1 MKIITHEDI
10 VNLNIS
16 PRKCLDWVEE
26 ILLKKEQTVL
36 PPKISLKPIDKS
48 FCNIMPALLPKNNAF
63 GGVKIVT
70 RFPNKI
76 PSLDSKIMLFNQQTG
91 EITAL
96 IDANWITSMRT
107 GAVAA
112 HSANLLSLKN
122 YSTVGLI
129 GLGNTARATILC
141 LSELIKH
148 REVTFKLLK
157 YKEQE
162 ILFKERFKKIKNF
175 KFEFVDTY
183 KDAIKD
189 SDLIISSATYF
200 EDDITDDNSLFKKG
214 VTLIPIHTRG
224 FSNCDLFFDKIF
236 ADDKG
241 HVCKFKYFDKFKQFA
256 EISDILTNK
265 VKGRE
270 TEDERILAYNI
281 GIAIHDIYFASKIYE
296 MLDAKRL
303 KELSFSEPIE
313 KFYI

>member
-16 PRKCLDWVEE
+16 PKNCLDWINE
-26 ILLKKEQTVL
+26 ILLKKEETTL

-48 FCNIMPALLPKNNAF
+48 FCNVMPALLPKNNTY

-91 EITAL
+91 EISAL

-122 YSTVGLI
+122 YSDVGLI
-129 GLGNTARATILC
+129 GLGNTARATVLC
-141 LSELIKH
+141 LSELIKD
-148 REVTFKLLK
+148 RKITFKLLK

-162 ILFKERFKKIKNF
+162 ILFKERFKEIKNF
-175 KFEFVDTY
+175 EFKFVDTY
-183 KDAIKD
+183 KDTIKD

-200 EDDITDDNSLFKKG
+200 EDDITDDNDLFKKG

-224 FSNCDLFFDKIF
+224 FSNCDLFFDKVF

-265 VKGRE
+265 TKGRE
-270 TEDERILAYNI
+270 TEKERILVYNI

-296 MLDAKRL
+296 MLETKKL
-303 KELSFSEPIE
+303 KELSFNEPNE